1 MNKLVLILVAIFMSF
16 SSVAQLVFER
26 NDYIKQNSVQIN
38 DSEQVDALFGYSLA
52 ASDNL
57 LVIGAPRE
65 SSGGEKG
72 GAVYLLYGNNQNGLN
87 AHPFN
92 IRISQDTPGV
102 TGNTEDGDFFG
113 GEVVIGYFAERPA
126 GLCQGPSCNGWR
138 DVIVGVPGE
147 TVTGVEKT
155 GMVNILFGG
164 NPDCTAM
171 GSTLCDALGSFHQG
185 TDSIIGINEP
195 DDRYGTAMVVGDFN
209 EDMAD
214 DLVIGVPRED
224 LTNVFEATDGG
235 SISVLYGDSSNLA
248 DFFAEGLTSYW
259 DESFSQQNLTGQAR
273 DDENFGYALAAGD
286 FNRDG
291 QDDLAVGVPND
302 VQTDGANRIGG
313 SINVIYG
320 LPYEAGAL
328 VDPGGLTFTGNRDF
342 NQDFEDVFSP
352 PMIGVSEDG
361 DDFGYAL
368 ASGDFNKD
376 GYDDLAIG
384 VPGEDVSNNTIS
396 NAGAVAIMYGSDQT
410 TLLDFSGGLT
420 SSGNQLL
427 FQGNNGINGA
437 AESGDRFGSVLA
449 VGDMNSDGVDDLI
462 VGNYLEDVGDV
473 KNAGAVSIIYG
484 YENIGLQASNNDIQ
498 FDQSSLS
505 NPGVVTEN
513 FQFGY
518 SLAVGDF
525 DCDGKDDLAI
535 GSRGSYVNSLST
547 VYYPGAVTIIYQ
559 KEHDLISRLPME
571 EVDWGDCLPSE

>member
-1 MNKLVLILVAIFMSF
+1 MNKQVLILVAIFMSF
-16 SSVAQLVFER
+16 SSLAQLVFER

-52 ASDNL
+52 ASGNL

-65 SSGGEKG
+65 SSGGVKG
-72 GAVYLLYGNNQNGLN
+72 GAVYLLYGNNQNGLD
-87 AHPFN
+87 AHTFN
-92 IRISQDTPGV
+92 SRFSQDSPGV
-102 TGNTEDGDFFG
+102 TGTPEDGDYFG
-113 GEVVIGYFAERPA
+113 AELAIGYFAERPA
-126 GLCQGPSCNGWR
+126 GLCQGWDCNGWR
-138 DVIVGVPGE
+138 DVIVGVPRE
-147 TVTGVEKT
+147 TVSGVDET
-155 GMVNILFGG
+155 GMVNILYGG
-164 NPDCTAM
+164 NPDCTSQ
-171 GSTLCDALGSFHQG
+171 GSLCDALGSFHQD
-185 TDSIIGINEP
+185 TDSIIGVNEP
-195 DDRYGTAMVVGDFN
+195 NDRYGTAMVVGDFN
-209 EDMAD
+209 QDMAD
-214 DLVIGVPRED
+214 DLVIGVPFED
-224 LTNVFEATDGG
+224 LTNVFEATNAG
-235 SISVLYGDSSNLA
+235 SFSVLYGDSSNLA
-248 DFFAEGLTSYW
+248 DFYAEGLTSYW

-286 FNRDG
+286 FNGDG

-302 VQTDGANRIGG
+302 VQTDGANRVGG

-320 LPYEAGAL
+320 LPYEAGAF
-328 VDPGGLTFTGNRDF
+328 VDPGGLTITGNRDF
-342 NQDFEDVFSP
+342 NQDFDDIFSP
-352 PMIGVSEDG
+352 PMIGASEDG

-384 VPGEDVSNNTIS
+384 VPGEDVSNNSIS

-420 SSGNQLL
+420 SDGNQLL

-462 VGNYLEDVGDV
+462 VGNYLEDVGNV
-473 KNAGAVSIIYG
+473 QNAGAVSIIYG
-484 YENIGLQASNNDIQ
+484 VENIGLQATNNDIQ

-535 GSRGSYVNSLST
+535 GSRGSYLNFPST

-571 EVDWGDCLPSE
+571 DVDWGDCLPSE